1 MRRLARVGRVA
12 WGFGL
17 VVACSPVSRF
27 RLSRAPLRSLCSLL
41 AIGSLGLLSAP
52 AAAQAPAADSGAK
65 PAPSSDDDE
74 NKPLPAY
81 HHSIFSW
88 EHGVTTQTLGVG
100 DTPQSYNPTY
110 TMGFIARTRYYLVDD
125 TPKGEHFSLRL
136 DGGLYREFTNSDV
149 TTERG
154 EWSFSDTG
162 LAAVYVR
169 RIQGPRDRD
178 GTSLELRPLTLAL
191 PSSKISYDSGRYFQA
206 GAVVGIGHAAPLFRG
221 KLDHVSAATRLA
233 VGYARWFARATVPT
247 NESLERV
254 RLGPDGHTLPSDA
267 LTGSTLVRDQIEIA
281 GRVRLELG
289 QNLLWTT
296 DATFAPAWKYDV
308 QRDVM
313 LCGVV
318 LTGCTNIQLTN
329 DDTRYLVRT
338 SFSTEF
344 SLRVAKGLS
353 VEVGYGN
360 ATNQLGQDGRRR
372 SFFYSPEAIFY
383 ASLSFMP
390 HELAESSKPL
400 AKNLFA
406 PFTL

>member
-1 MRRLARVGRVA
+1 MLARRA
-12 WGFGL
+12 REYSGFGL
-17 VVACSPVSRF
+17 VVACPPVSRS
-27 RLSRAPLRSLCSLL
+27 RLSRALPRSLCSLL
-41 AIGSLGLLSAP
+41 AFGSLVLTGAP
-52 AAAQAPAADSGAK
+52 AAAQAPSADSGAK
-65 PAPSSDDDE
+65 PAPTSDDD

-88 EHGVTTQTLGVG
+88 EHGVSTQTLGVG

-110 TMGFIARTRYYLVDD
+110 TMGFVAKTRYYLVDD

-154 EWSFSDTG
+154 EWTFSDTG

-178 GTSLELRPLTLAL
+178 GTSLELRPLTLSL
-191 PSSKISYDSGRYFQA
+191 PTSKISYDSGRYFQA
-206 GAVVGIGHAAPLFRG
+206 GAVVGIGHATPLFRG
-221 KLDHVSAATRLA
+221 KLDHVSATTRLA

-289 QNLLWTT
+289 QNLFWTT
-296 DATFAPAWKYDV
+296 DAAFAPAWKYAV

-318 LTGCTNIQLTN
+318 LTGCTDVKLT
-329 DDTRYLVRT
+329 DDDRRYLVRT

-344 SLRVAKGLS
+344 SLRVAKGVS

-360 ATNQLGQDGRRR
+360 ANNQLGQDGRRR
-372 SFFYSPEAIFY
+372 SFFYSPDSVFY

-390 HELAESSKPL
+390 HELAESSRPL